1 MQGMSFMELVIH
13 LRNLLLLLPICMMVA
28 AVDIGSVVPGIGY
41 VVVNALRRVMSPLE
55 YARGI
60 MSCSAGKT
68 GAIPPGFVL

>member
-1 MQGMSFMELVIH
+1 MELIIH
-13 LRNLLLLLPICMMVA
+13 LRNLLLLLPVLVMVA
-28 AVDIGSVVPGIGY
+28 AVHSGSVVPGSGC

-60 MSCSAGKT
+60 MSCSVGKT